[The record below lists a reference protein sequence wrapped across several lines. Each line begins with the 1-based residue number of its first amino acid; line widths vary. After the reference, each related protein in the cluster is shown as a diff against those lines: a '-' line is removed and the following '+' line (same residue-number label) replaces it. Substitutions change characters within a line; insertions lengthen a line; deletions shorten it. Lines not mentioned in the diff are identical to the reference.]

1 MFQGYDPSSV
11 STWSEAAHFRVGLPI
26 GTGRNMWQKVGMD
39 AMLLTTDGLILLSEA
54 MLTDRAQGERN
65 TVTDKI
71 RYQINQAI
79 QSYATN
85 PGWQILLY
93 PLGKKLLLNVPTTA
107 SRLSSYQFVQSEI
120 SGAWSTWG
128 LLATPL
134 NAFCWEN
141 WNNAL
146 YEGTTGAIKQAD
158 MPALISDDGN
168 PLTIAIRPAY
178 NYMGEPT
185 KQKIFKQVLVQI
197 STNGNLSLALST
209 SVDFSQTAPTAAV
222 PLSQNTASKWGSAVW
237 NVAPWGDA
245 QQVVKKW
252 LGMQGEGYC
261 AAPYIQASIGGIIGQ
276 LQSLTYIYEPG
287 SVFYG

>member
-1 MFQGYDPSSV
+1 
-11 STWSEAAHFRVGLPI
+11 
-26 GTGRNMWQKVGMD
+26 
-39 AMLLTTDGLILLSEA
+39 
-54 MLTDRAQGERN
+54 
-65 TVTDKI
+65 
-71 RYQINQAI
+71 
-79 QSYATN
+79 
-85 PGWQILLY
+85 
-93 PLGKKLLLNVPTTA
+93 
-107 SRLSSYQFVQSEI
+107 
-120 SGAWSTWG
+120 
-128 LLATPL
+128 
-134 NAFCWEN
+134 
-141 WNNAL
+141 
-146 YEGTTGAIKQAD
+146 